1 MEINRACPPRP
12 TYRRQAG
19 KLGEIIQIRINYFTC
34 LRQAGGAQRR
44 LFLLYFNRISKRL
57 FQIRFSLSMR
67 VDIP

>member
-34 LRQAGGAQRR
+34 LRQAGGV
-44 LFLLYFNRISKRL
+44 YFYNISTVFPFDYFTKRPAAAGISIV
-57 FQIRFSLSMR
+57 F
-67 VDIP
+67 PN